1 MNKNIDITGI
11 ELHTKRLMLRPWS
24 MNDLDD
30 FFAYASIDGVGQ
42 MAGWFPHQ
50 NIEESKKILKMFI
63 DGKKTFAIVLDGR
76 AVGSIGIEEYDEKEF
91 PEFAQEKVREIGF
104 VLAKEYWGRGLM
116 PEAAEEVIRWLFEE
130 VQLDRILCGHFLNN
144 QQSKRVQMK
153 CGFVPYRVI
162 SYQTRMGTAEQTMMS
177 FLTKEQWQDR
187 CMTQKD
193 KSSV

>member
-42 MAGWFPHQ
+42 MAGWLPHQ

-76 AVGSIGIEEYDEKEF
+76 AVGSIGIEEYDEKDF
-91 PEFAQEKVREIGF
+91 RAGVRGA
-104 VLAKEYWGRGLM
+104 VVPVADGLRG
-116 PEAAEEVIRWLFEE
+116 VCR
-130 VQLDRILCGHFLNN
+130 
-144 QQSKRVQMK
+144 
-153 CGFVPYRVI
+153 
-162 SYQTRMGTAEQTMMS
+162 
-177 FLTKEQWQDR
+177 
-187 CMTQKD
+187 
-193 KSSV
+193 